1 METFHTEKTVTQI
14 LKPCMLNGDS
24 DFTILLYFLNLES
37 RKSIRKGI
45 RFIFKKGANVFL
57 WHRITKLSL
66 YDFSRRMCIK
76 SIQSKL

>member
-24 DFTILLYFLNLES
+24 DFTIFFLNLES

-45 RFIFKKGANVFL
+45 RFIL
-57 WHRITKLSL
+57 
-66 YDFSRRMCIK
+66 
-76 SIQSKL
+76 